1 MFVPDGRTITKP
13 GRRPERMHHMNRR
26 PRVSQRP
33 AAAVAFGRPVPSL
46 PPVGQRAAARRPMLP
61 DSLVFSVA
69 VLVAAVVVWR
79 GALRRA
85 PWRQVA
91 LQTLLVVY
99 VAWIVSMT
107 LFPVPLDG
115 AGPIERV
122 ASELNRPNVVP
133 LHTIRE
139 TLQLES
145 SRQRARLF
153 LGNILVFVPFGLLMP
168 VLSARVRSWPRALLA
183 GLAFSGSIELAQLAV
198 SLAVG
203 YWYRMPDVDDLLL
216 NVVGVLLG
224 YALFVTLGGATSRSR

>member
-1 MFVPDGRTITKP
+1 
-13 GRRPERMHHMNRR
+13 
-26 PRVSQRP
+26 
-33 AAAVAFGRPVPSL
+33 
-46 PPVGQRAAARRPMLP
+46 MLP

-69 VLVAAVVVWR
+69 VLVVAVVVWR

-85 PWRQVA
+85 PWRRVA
-91 LQTLLVVY
+91 LQALLIVY

-115 AGPIERV
+115 ADPIERV

-133 LHTIRE
+133 LDTIRE

-153 LGNILVFVPFGLLMP
+153 LGNILVFVPFGLLLP
-168 VLSARVRSWPRALLA
+168 ALSARVRGWPRALLA
-183 GLAFSGSIELAQLAV
+183 GLAFSGAIEMAQLAA

-203 YWYRMPDVDDLLL
+203 YWYRMPDLDDVLL

-224 YALFVTLGGATSRSR
+224 YGLFVALGGATSRSR